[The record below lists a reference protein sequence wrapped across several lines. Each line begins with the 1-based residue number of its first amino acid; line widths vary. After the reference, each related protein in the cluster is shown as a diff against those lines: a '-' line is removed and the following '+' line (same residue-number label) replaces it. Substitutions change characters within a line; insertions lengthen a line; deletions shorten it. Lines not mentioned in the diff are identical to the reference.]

1 MISYIFCDVDGIL
14 TDGGYIVDHQGNIS
28 KRFHTRDIDCLSRL
42 VKKGYKVF
50 CITSS
55 NDNCTIKKMET
66 VGIYL
71 IYNCLDKN
79 DYIEEYFINKSL
91 CSWDNILFIGDGI
104 NDLKC
109 MSKCKI
115 KSCPKD
121 ASKFILNMEDILI
134 SDVCGGHGCVEDIVY
149 RLSDDLRILIND

>member
-28 KRFHTRDIDCLSRL
+28 KRFHTRDI
-42 VKKGYKVF
+42 
-50 CITSS
+50 
-55 NDNCTIKKMET
+55 
-66 VGIYL
+66 GIYL

>member
-28 KRFHTRDIDCLSRL
+28 KRFHTR
-42 VKKGYKVF
+42 
-50 CITSS
+50 
-55 NDNCTIKKMET
+55 
-66 VGIYL
+66 
-71 IYNCLDKN
+71 
-79 DYIEEYFINKSL
+79 
-91 CSWDNILFIGDGI
+91 DNILFIGDGI

-149 RLSDDLRILIND
+149 KLSDDLRILIND